1 MNEKQ
6 LQELAR
12 ALMSECSAKTL
23 KLLGDVVDSAG
34 KDGAAVEGLKI
45 AVDAAREMR
54 QEGEQ
59 RSAQDAAKRP
69 AQTLGEALTRDRA
82 AGRR

>member
-6 LQELAR
+6 MTGLAR
-12 ALMSECSAKTL
+12 ALMQECSAQTL
-23 KLLGDVVDSAG
+23 GMLGDALTAAQT
-34 KDGAAVEGLKI
+34 DGATGAGLRVI
-45 AVDAAREMR
+45 VDTAREMR
-54 QEGEQ
+54 QETEQ
-59 RSAQDAAKRP
+59 QAAQRP